1 MNQVKDLL
9 AGLRWM
15 MIRASEHRA
24 EVGRGEPT
32 SLPGVAC
39 ICALRSFAK
48 MHDKQH
54 AYWTGTYPVSRTIL
68 WPSALRQKSTNRLAA
83 PVGAPFV

>member
-1 MNQVKDLL
+1 MVLWAPEQ
-9 AGLRWM
+9 
-15 MIRASEHRA
+15 RA

-32 SLPGVAC
+32 SIPGVAR
-39 ICALRSFAK
+39 IRAIRSLME
-48 MHDKQH
+48 MHDEQN
-54 AYWTGTYPVSRTIL
+54 AYRAGTYPVSRTIL